1 MWDVGAGTVAADQEM
16 CEVGAG
22 TAAAAV
28 SEVGAGTAAA
38 AAVSEVGAGTAAAV
52 LEVGAG
58 TAAAADRK
66 EVWGDIAVAEGLKMD
81 IAEAEE
87 LKGGPDIPV
96 AEGEG
101 GGARTLADEDVGLG
115 TAGIGAAEG

>member
-1 MWDVGAGTVAADQEM
+1 ML
-16 CEVGAG
+16 EVGAG

-38 AAVSEVGAGTAAAV
+38 AAVSEVET
-52 LEVGAG
+52 G

-66 EVWGDIAVAEGLKMD
+66 EVWGDIAVGEGLEMGN
-81 IAEAEE
+81 AEAEGQR
-87 LKGGPDIPV
+87 GGPDIPV

-101 GGARTLADEDVGLG
+101 GGGGTLVNEDVGLG
-115 TAGIGAAEG
+115 TAGIAAAEG